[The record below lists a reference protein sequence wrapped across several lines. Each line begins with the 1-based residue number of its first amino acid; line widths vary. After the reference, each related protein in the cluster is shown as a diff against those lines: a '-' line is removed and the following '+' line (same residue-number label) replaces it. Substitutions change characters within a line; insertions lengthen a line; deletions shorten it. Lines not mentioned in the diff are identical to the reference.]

1 MKLYKVKVSTEA
13 VVLATSWRTAEDEA
27 GEAVL
32 RGAVGVYD
40 TGEPVEI
47 VTADDLPPGWEWEDK
62 PSSDDQGRTI
72 SAILKATKN
81 NPEG

>member
-13 VVLATSWRTAEDEA
+13 VVLATSWRTAEDVA

-47 VTADDLPPGWEWEDK
+47 VTADDLPAGWEGEDK
-62 PSSDDQGRTI
+62 PFSDDQGRTI